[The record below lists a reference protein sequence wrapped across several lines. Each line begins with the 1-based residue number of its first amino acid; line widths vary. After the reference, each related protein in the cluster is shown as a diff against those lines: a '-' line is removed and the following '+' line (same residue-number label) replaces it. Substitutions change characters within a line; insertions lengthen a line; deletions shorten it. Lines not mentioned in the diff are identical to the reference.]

1 MGNTELNLFRLKQNW
16 NSSTKK
22 KKPGKRFPSF
32 LFSSSTGCSKLH
44 HHWQCSPPALCR
56 SAKRQRGD
64 LCHLLLSFLPRFFT
78 LPAGISPLPPITPQT
93 EVPSSHC
100 LLQLNIKPSPWE
112 GSLELHFDDPPGCL
126 PAQDVPRFCGS
137 EPSWEKPQSE
147 VMLQPTAADNQ
158 QNKESATWTQLFPG
172 AAFPPQ
178 HREGTGQCAC
188 ATGLYL
194 SHEGS
199 FCTQACVSTVP
210 SPAQTKRSFS
220 IMPTTLKRQK
230 ILQ

>member
-112 GSLELHFDDPPGCL
+112 GSLELHFDDPSPWVPPSSGCSTIL
-126 PAQDVPRFCGS
+126 WFWAIMGEATERGDAAAHSSRQPAKQGKCHMDTAVPRGS
-137 EPSWEKPQSE
+137 CPSTE
-147 VMLQPTAADNQ
+147 
-158 QNKESATWTQLFPG
+158 
-172 AAFPPQ
+172 
-178 HREGTGQCAC
+178 
-188 ATGLYL
+188 
-194 SHEGS
+194 
-199 FCTQACVSTVP
+199 
-210 SPAQTKRSFS
+210 
-220 IMPTTLKRQK
+220 
-230 ILQ
+230 